1 MPLVI
6 IGAKEVRSLLP
17 MDRCIEVMDRAMRA
31 VTAGE
36 VATPP
41 RTVATLQ
48 DGSGHFFLMPG
59 AMLEPA
65 VFGAKAV
72 SLLPGNPGRG
82 LPTIQGFVV
91 LFDHETGAPVALVDG
106 AEITAIRTAA
116 VSALASRELARADA
130 GSHGIFGAGV
140 LAATHLDAI
149 ARVRPIENVLVW
161 ARDTGKAHRFASEQS
176 ERTGA
181 RITVAA
187 SAEEAAACDVVTLVT
202 GSAEPLLRG
211 AWLHEGAHVNLVGA
225 HSPTAREADSDTL
238 ARAAIYVDL
247 VASAL
252 SESGDILIPIQEGRI
267 ERQDVIGEIGAVL
280 AGDVPGRSDER
291 QVTLFKSLGVVGQD
305 LFAAE
310 FVYRQALAE
319 GRGVRADLA

>member
-1 MPLVI
+1 
-6 IGAKEVRSLLP
+6 

-41 RTVATLQ
+41 RTVTPLQ

-65 VFGAKAV
+65 VFGAKVV
-72 SLLPGNPGRG
+72 SLLPGNPDRG

-91 LFDHETGAPVALVDG
+91 LFDHQTGAPVALVDG

-116 VSALASRELARADA
+116 VSGLASRELARADA

-140 LAATHLDAI
+140 LAATHLEAI
-149 ARVRPIENVLVW
+149 ASVRRIESVVVW
-161 ARDTGKAHRFASEQS
+161 ARDAGKAERFANEQAA
-176 ERTGA
+176 RTGM
-181 RITVAA
+181 TVTAA
-187 SAEEAAACDVVTLVT
+187 AGPEEAAACDVVTLVT

-211 AWLHEGAHVNLVGA
+211 QWLREGAHVNLVGA
-225 HSPTAREADSDTL
+225 HSPTAREADSDVL
-238 ARAAIYVDL
+238 ERAAIYVDL
-247 VASAL
+247 LASAL
-252 SESGDILIPIQEGRI
+252 AESGDILIPLQEERI
-267 ERQDVIGEIGAVL
+267 ERQDIVGEIGAVL
-280 AGDVPGRSDER
+280 TGDAPGRSDER

-305 LFAAE
+305 LFTAE

-319 GRGVRADLA
+319 GRGMRADLS